1 MMKQVKALTA
11 DGLKLKAMSQNGNG
25 EVASYIAI
33 RRGRRVYGR
42 YDHKLNR
49 YIEELAPKH

>member
-25 EVASYIAI
+25 EVTSYIAI